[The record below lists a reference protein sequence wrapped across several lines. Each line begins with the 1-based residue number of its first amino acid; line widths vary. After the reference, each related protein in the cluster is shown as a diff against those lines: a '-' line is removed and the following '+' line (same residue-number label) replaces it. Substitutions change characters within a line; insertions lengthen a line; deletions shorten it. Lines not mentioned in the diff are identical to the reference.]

1 MLGTHASNKKALGI
15 AGVYTEVNAWQ
26 CSKDNKEGI
35 QGSQIDCQKGSDN
48 KCLTISIAHTS

>member
-48 KCLTISIAHTS
+48 KCFKINIA